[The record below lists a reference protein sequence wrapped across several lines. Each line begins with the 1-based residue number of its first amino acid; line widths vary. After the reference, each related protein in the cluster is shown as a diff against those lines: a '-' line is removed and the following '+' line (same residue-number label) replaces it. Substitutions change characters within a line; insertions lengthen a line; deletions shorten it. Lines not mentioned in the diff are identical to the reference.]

1 MSRRSVLRRNL
12 RASATASLVA
22 LTLGL
27 TGQAFAQDAKP
38 MTAAPSDAAA
48 AAFKRAD
55 ANADGKLSK
64 DEAAR
69 MPGIAEKFEALD
81 KQGKGFLTLPEF
93 ASAFDEKK

>member
-1 MSRRSVLRRNL
+1 MSRQSVLRRNL

-27 TGQAFAQDAKP
+27 GGQAFAQDAKP
-38 MTAAPSDAAA
+38 MAAPSEAAA